1 MSGDLIVA
9 LSGGI
14 GGAKL
19 ALGLSRV
26 MPPDNLLVVANV
38 GDDFEHFGLHISPDA
53 DTLMY
58 TLAGLDNK
66 NLGWG
71 RQDETWSFMETLA
84 TLGGEDWFRLG
95 DRDLA
100 VHVERTRRL
109 RAGEPLSAITADFC
123 RRLGVGPRVLP
134 ATDDRLRTRLRTD
147 EGWLDF
153 QDYFV
158 RLQCRPV
165 LRELAF
171 VGAESARPHP
181 DLLEAL
187 RDERLRA
194 VIICPSNPF
203 ISVEPILAVPGIR
216 EALSAASAPIVAIS
230 PIIGGRAIKGPTA
243 KMMTELGM
251 RPSAAAVAERYG
263 DLLDGYVMDVVD
275 VEDAAHVVPKV
286 TLAPTL
292 MTNLVEREEL
302 ARVVLK
308 AADALVSL
316 KRGQDSV
323 A

>member
-26 MPPDNLLVVANV
+26 MPSDNLLVVANV

-66 NLGWG
+66 KLGWG

-109 RAGEPLSAITADFC
+109 RAGESLSAITADFC

-216 EALSAASAPIVAIS
+216 EALSAASAPVVAIS

-302 ARVVLK
+302 ARVVLQ

>member
-100 VHVERTRRL
+100 VHVQRTRRL

-263 DLLDGYVMDVVD
+263 DLLEGYVMDVVD

>member
-1 MSGDLIVA
+1 MNRDLVVA

-19 ALGLSRV
+19 ALGLSRIL
-26 MPPDNLLVVANV
+26 PADNLLVVANV
-38 GDDFEHFGLHISPDA
+38 GDDFEHLGLHISPDV

-58 TLAGLDNK
+58 TLAGLDNTK
-66 NLGWG
+66 LGWG
-71 RQDETWSFMETLA
+71 RQDETWSFMETLRA
-84 TLGGEDWFRLG
+84 LGGEDWFRLG

-109 RAGEPLSAITADFC
+109 RQGETLSSITADFC

-134 ATDDRLRTRLRTD
+134 ATDDPVRTRLRTD

-165 LRELAF
+165 VREVAF
-171 VGAESARPHP
+171 EGAKDARPHP
-181 DLLEAL
+181 DLLAAL

-203 ISVEPILAVPGIR
+203 ISIEPILAVAGMR
-216 EALSAASAPIVAIS
+216 RALSACAAPVIAVS
-230 PIIGGRAIKGPTA
+230 PLIGGRAVKGPTA
-243 KMMTELGM
+243 KMMGELGIK
-251 RPSAAAVAERYG
+251 PSAAAVAKRYG
-263 DLLDGYVMDVVD
+263 DLLDGYVMDIG
-275 VEDAAHVVPKV
+275 DAEEVANVAPRV

-292 MTNLVEREEL
+292 MTNLAEREEL
-302 ARVVLK
+302 GRVVLG
-308 AADALVSL
+308 AASVLAST
-316 KRGQDSV
+316 KRGRDFI